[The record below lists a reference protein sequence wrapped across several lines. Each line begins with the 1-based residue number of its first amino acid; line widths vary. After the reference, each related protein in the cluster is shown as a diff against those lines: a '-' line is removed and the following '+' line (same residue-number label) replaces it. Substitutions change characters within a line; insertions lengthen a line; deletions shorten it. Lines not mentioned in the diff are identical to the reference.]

1 MDNKIDEKWYQIDG
15 TENKRIW
22 KIAIVILIVVAALW
36 GYSEWI
42 SIRRVQAL
50 PGEVIL
56 KATMT
61 FEEADSKVREAGNIP
76 KAEAYTKGADTYRDY
91 EGGEAFGYKTW
102 GSMLGLVKS
111 NRRYFFYDLYIL
123 EESKNYNQDNP
134 GEVFDTIREELTS
147 KVGRAPRETESLSSR
162 KTWSWNLEGKTE
174 VGLFYGADG
183 LVTVRYVYK
192 SRR

>member
-1 MDNKIDEKWYQIDG
+1 M
-15 TENKRIW
+15 
-22 KIAIVILIVVAALW
+22 
-36 GYSEWI
+36 
-42 SIRRVQAL
+42 QAL

-56 KATMT
+56 KAAMT

-192 SRR
+192 SR